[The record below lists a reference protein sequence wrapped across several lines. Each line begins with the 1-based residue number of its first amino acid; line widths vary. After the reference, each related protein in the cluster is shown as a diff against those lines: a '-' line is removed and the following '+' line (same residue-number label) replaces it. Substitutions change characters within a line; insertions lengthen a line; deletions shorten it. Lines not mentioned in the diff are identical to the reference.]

1 MKKVCILIILL
12 TLMTMTIH
20 TDNYIEQLFLCWC
33 LLVVYFLV
41 TIIFQKVDSYLQN
54 KKFEEEVKHI
64 LNEDFILRLIE
75 IEV

>member
-33 LLVVYFLV
+33 LLVVYILV

>member
-1 MKKVCILIILL
+1 
-12 TLMTMTIH
+12 MTMTIH